1 MIAMCMMCALA
12 SGPPQADD
20 SYSAPLPVVAGGPV
34 LVLPRQ
40 SFSWKA
46 DGFGQVVGDTIACAP
61 LPGRV
66 KSIVPGMQ
74 LPAPLSAREGAGSL
88 RIAGTT
94 AKGLT
99 RDIAALQWTGPVITW
114 QRLSVPAA
122 AFEQSLKA
130 LSAWMMTNSFAV
142 TLEDGRVIQVG
153 AESQRLSVELGTAEG
168 SAVSVAIADVP
179 KGMRIVVPGASPMP
193 ADGAMGAGPFLLEL
207 DRSVTSIRVATYP
220 DTMLCIEVSEVPAQV
235 RVSAMTP
242 SGARLAAADAE
253 IGMTDEL
260 LKGAPPDQQAVLTAQ
275 RARQQSA
282 REELRKA
289 AALER
294 IRPTAEPVIAC
305 LTDPATGR
313 EYVRVSITVRDG
325 AGAADA
331 ARGAPARTGPGA
343 PANARGA
350 R

>member
-1 MIAMCMMCALA
+1 MIVMCVLCALA
-12 SGPPQADD
+12 SGPVQGDD
-20 SYSAPLPVVAGGPV
+20 AYASAAPTVAGGPI

-40 SFSWKA
+40 SFAWKT
-46 DGFGQVVGDTIACAP
+46 DGFGQVIGDTIACAP

-66 KSIVPGMQ
+66 KSIAPGTK

-88 RIAGTT
+88 RISGTT

-130 LSAWMMTNSFAV
+130 LAGWMMTNSFAV
-142 TLEDGRVIQVG
+142 TLEDGRSIQVG

-168 SAVSVAIADVP
+168 SSVSVAIADVP
-179 KGMRIVVPGASPMP
+179 KGMRLLVPGASPVP
-193 ADGAMGAGPFLLEL
+193 ADGTMGAGPFLVEL
-207 DRSVTSIRVATYP
+207 ARSVTGIRVATYP
-220 DTMLCIEVSEVPAQV
+220 DTMIDIEVSEVPAQV

-242 SGARLAAADAE
+242 SGARLAAAEAE
-253 IGMTDEL
+253 IEMTDEL
-260 LKGAPPDQQAVLTAQ
+260 LKGAPPDQQAVLSAQ

-282 REELRKA
+282 LEELRKA
-289 AALER
+289 ASVER
-294 IRPTAEPVIAC
+294 IRPTAEPVVAC
-305 LTDPATGR
+305 LIDPATGR
-313 EYVRVSITVRDG
+313 EYVRVSIAVKDGAGG
-325 AGAADA
+325 AGAA
-331 ARGAPARTGPGA
+331 RGMPARTGAGA
-343 PANARGA
+343 PANVRGA